1 MKCRTA
7 ERKISLWLDES
18 LEAREARTLAAH
30 LEVCPD
36 CALRAH
42 QLRHLKGALRVMPP
56 APAPEELTTAL
67 RILASKERLNR
78 LRRVSLASRWEDWRD
93 RARLWVENLMRP
105 AAIPVGGG
113 LVAALLLFSMLA
125 PIYAVHDRRGVADVP
140 TALATGPSLESSL
153 SFGLGA
159 DDIVIDVLVDD
170 QGRMM
175 DYAIVPGQGWG
186 LDPAL
191 RKSIENTLLC
201 TKFIPATMF
210 GQPKSARLR
219 ITLRGDEVE
228 VKG

>member
-1 MKCRTA
+1 MTCRTA
-7 ERKISLWLDES
+7 QRKISLWLDER
-18 LEAREARTLAAH
+18 LEADEVRSLASH

-42 QLRHLKGALRVMPP
+42 QLRNLRGALRLMPP
-56 APAPEELTTAL
+56 AAAPEELTTAL
-67 RILASKERLNR
+67 RVLASKERLNR
-78 LRRVSLASRWEDWRD
+78 LRSQSLSSWWRDRRD
-93 RARLWVENLMRP
+93 RARLWMENLMRP

-113 LVAALLLFSMLA
+113 LVAALVLFSLLA
-125 PIYAVHDRRGVADVP
+125 PIYAIHDRHGVADVP
-140 TALATGPSLESSL
+140 TALVTGPALESSL
-153 SFGLGA
+153 SFGLGT

-175 DYAIVPGQGWG
+175 DYSIVAGQGWR

-219 ITLRGDEVE
+219 ITLRGDEVD

>member
-1 MKCRTA
+1 MTCRTT
-7 ERKISLWLDES
+7 ERKISLWLDEL
-18 LEAREARTLAAH
+18 LEAAEARQLGAH
-30 LEVCPD
+30 LEACPD

-42 QLRHLKGALRVMPP
+42 QLRNLKSALRTMPP

-78 LRRVSLASRWEDWRD
+78 LRGLSLAARWQDWRD

-113 LVAALLLFSMLA
+113 VVAALLLFSMLA

-140 TALATGPSLESSL
+140 TALFTGPSLESSL
-153 SFGLGA
+153 SFGLGSA
-159 DDIVIDVLVDD
+159 DIVIDVLVDD

>member
-7 ERKISLWLDES
+7 ERRISHWLDGS
-18 LEAREARTLAAH
+18 LEAREAGRVTAH
-30 LEVCPD
+30 LEACAQ

-42 QLRHLKGALRVMPP
+42 QLRTLRSALRAMPP
-56 APAPEELTTAL
+56 AAAPEELITAL
-67 RILASKERLNR
+67 QILASKERVNR
-78 LRRVSLASRWEDWRD
+78 LRRLSLSSRWGDWRD
-93 RARLWVENLMRP
+93 RARLCVENLMRP

-113 LVAALLLFSMLA
+113 LLAALLLFSMLA

-186 LDPAL
+186 LDPEL
-191 RKSIENTLLC
+191 RRCIEKTLLC
-201 TKFIPATMF
+201 TKFVPATMF

>member
-1 MKCRTA
+1 MTCRVA
-7 ERKISLWLDES
+7 ERKISLWLDDWLDAKEVRS
-18 LEAREARTLAAH
+18 LTAH
-30 LEVCPD
+30 LEVCPE
-36 CALRAH
+36 CLLRAH
-42 QLRHLKGALRVMPP
+42 QLRNLRGALRVMPP

-67 RILASKERLNR
+67 QILASKERLNR
-78 LRRVSLASRWEDWRD
+78 LRSLDMASRWQDWRD
-93 RARLWVENLMRP
+93 RVRLWVENLMRP

-125 PIYAVHDRRGVADVP
+125 PIYAVHDRHGLADVP
-140 TALATGPSLESSL
+140 TALVTGPSLESSL
-153 SFGLGA
+153 SFGLGEG
-159 DDIVIDVLVDD
+159 DIVIDVLVDD

-191 RKSIENTLLC
+191 RKSIEYTLLC
-201 TKFIPATMF
+201 TKFVPATMF